1 MFHFLSLCIKK
12 YRLSWSKNCKFFSF
26 KSKSLIGLRQIRQ
39 NQTSEDLLSLVL
51 WIKINFYSV
60 YTMSETNLYFF
71 LNKNKTLIHYKAF
84 QTLLFECFLAI
95 FPDLYLSKT
104 MRTKSNII
112 EKYSYIF
119 WFILFIKNNGMER
132 IKFIFKNLR
141 FKISTKKISFKIQS
155 VLNIFEILCTIFL
168 RYYELN
174 LSFEW

>member
-95 FPDLYLSKT
+95 FLDLYLSKT

-112 EKYSYIF
+112 DKYSYIF
-119 WFILFIKNNGMER
+119 WLEWKGLNLFLKIWDL
-132 IKFIFKNLR
+132 KFLQ
-141 FKISTKKISFKIQS
+141 KKFLSKFNQ
-155 VLNIFEILCTIFL
+155 FWIFL
-168 RYYELN
+168 RYFVLFSWDIMN
-174 LSFEW
+174 